1 VNDPQTVKNR
11 EFQVEEP
18 RQRRWLGITWPCF
31 AVCQWNALALLTL
44 VNLLSYFDRTVIFPM
59 FPFLQD
65 EFQISDFRLG
75 LLGSVFMIVHSL
87 ALIPFGY
94 WADRASKQKIMAGG
108 VLVWSAATL
117 LSGALSTV
125 KGLLA
130 ARALVGVGQSAFAPA
145 GTAMISDCFPASFR
159 ARVQAIFNLGML
171 VGGVLGL
178 ASGGLLAQR
187 FGWRYAFVLAALPG
201 FLLVIPIYR
210 LRVPIASSPESP
222 AVWDLLKNPAYV
234 MVLVGGTFAVFA
246 AAAFATWGA
255 VFGTRYHGLSITQ
268 MSVWMAALVLTG
280 SLAGVL
286 FGGYV
291 GDRLQAQWPGGRAL
305 TIGVSLLLGT
315 PFLLVAVTTDSQS
328 KFLVCI
334 FLATFW
340 LTCYHGPATAVIHDL
355 TPPHA
360 HSFAFA
366 LYLFVTHL
374 AGDST
379 APALIGLVADHRD
392 LRLGMLTA
400 VAATFLAALC
410 FLLVTILIRRRANK
424 GV

>member
-1 VNDPQTVKNR
+1 MV
-11 EFQVEEP
+11 
-18 RQRRWLGITWPCF
+18 
-31 AVCQWNALALLTL
+31 
-44 VNLLSYFDRTVIFPM
+44 
-59 FPFLQD
+59 
-65 EFQISDFRLG
+65 
-75 LLGSVFMIVHSL
+75 
-87 ALIPFGY
+87 
-94 WADRASKQKIMAGG
+94 
-108 VLVWSAATL
+108 
-117 LSGALSTV
+117 
-125 KGLLA
+125 
-130 ARALVGVGQSAFAPA
+130 
-145 GTAMISDCFPASFR
+145 SDCFPANFR
-159 ARVQAIFNLGML
+159 ARVQAMFNLGML

-210 LRVPIASSPESP
+210 LRGPIASSPASP
-222 AVWDLLKNPAYV
+222 AVWNLLKNPAYV

-268 MSVWMAALVLTG
+268 MSVWLAALVLTG

-315 PFLLVAVTTDSQS
+315 PFLLVAITSNSQPT
-328 KFLVCI
+328 FLVCI

-374 AGDST
+374 AGDTT
-379 APALIGLVADHRD
+379 APALIGLVADRRG
-392 LRLGMLTA
+392 LRLGMLAA
-400 VAATFLAALC
+400 VAATFLSALC
-410 FLLVTILIRRRANK
+410 FLVVTALIRKRKRATK
-424 GV
+424 RA